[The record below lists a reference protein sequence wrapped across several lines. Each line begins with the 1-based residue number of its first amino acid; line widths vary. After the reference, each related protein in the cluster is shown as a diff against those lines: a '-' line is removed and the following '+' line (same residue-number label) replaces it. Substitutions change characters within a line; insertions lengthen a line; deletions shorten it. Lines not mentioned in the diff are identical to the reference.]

1 MERFITD
8 IIYTNRHTSKSPMLE
23 LEQQRLYTKLSSL
36 ISMEEYLMVEEELNR
51 IYSEI
56 EKELFYCGFIEGI
69 RFLIDCMN

>member
-8 IIYTNRHTSKSPMLE
+8 MIYANRHTLKSPTLE

-36 ISMEEYLMVEEELNR
+36 ISEEEYLLIEEELNR
-51 IYSEI
+51 IYSET

-69 RFLIDCMN
+69 RFLVGCMK